1 MTGSGEGAI
10 TAAAR
15 KAMQDGFISTKS
27 AFESRVS
34 RCIEL
39 GHEPDW
45 TLYRPARYQQPV
57 AKFALSPAPEP
68 PPRSATGEPK
78 RVLFIPDRHN
88 DPRHPHR
95 LAATTWIAR
104 FGSEHRF
111 ETVIDLGDDVTFD
124 SVSRYD
130 KNDTI
135 KGRYKPGI
143 KDDLDNLEAAERA
156 FELGRDKDWKPKKI
170 RCRGNHNQRLWDWEN
185 CHPESEGTHTQR
197 YREILLQFG
206 WREIGF
212 GEIGYIEGVG
222 YTHAPFNGMGKPMAG
237 KTATHR
243 AGQLLCTSL
252 IHGHTHSFEVHNA
265 AKLDPRDKVTVVQ
278 AGCALPDGEVEHF
291 ATHSPTGWSHGVVD
305 CTVAD
310 GQIIDLAFVSMRK
323 LRSIYSDDGG

>member
-1 MTGSGEGAI
+1 
-10 TAAAR
+10 
-15 KAMQDGFISTKS
+15 
-27 AFESRVS
+27 
-34 RCIEL
+34 
-39 GHEPDW
+39 
-45 TLYRPARYQQPV
+45 
-57 AKFALSPAPEP
+57 
-68 PPRSATGEPK
+68 
-78 RVLFIPDRHN
+78 
-88 DPRHPHR
+88 
-95 LAATTWIAR
+95 
-104 FGSEHRF
+104 
-111 ETVIDLGDDVTFD
+111 VIDLGDDVTMD

-130 KNDTI
+130 RNDTI

-156 FELGRDKDWKPKKI
+156 FELGRDKNWKPKKV

-185 CHPESEGTHTQR
+185 NHPESEGTHTQR

-222 YTHAPFNGMGKPMAG
+222 YTHAPFNGMGKPMGG

-243 AGQLLCTSL
+243 AGSLLCTSL

-278 AGCALPDGEVEHF
+278 AGCALPDGELETY
-291 ATHSPTGWSHGVVD
+291 ATHNPTGWSYGVVD

-323 LRSIYSDDGG
+323 LRSVYSDDGG